1 MFTDIDSIHNKTC
14 DPFLSDG
21 KETSK
26 VNSILVVETES
37 LEPAASFLSSAKP
50 KQIDE
55 EPLQQQDHNQCSLT
69 GFVPDIPFNNFFC
82 GLVFLITFLIDWSK
96 AAQWMWVMQR

>member
-1 MFTDIDSIHNKTC
+1 MFTDTNSIDNKTC

-21 KETSK
+21 KETNK
-26 VNSILVVETES
+26 VDSILVVETDFTTKAES
-37 LEPAASFLSSAKP
+37 LEPAASFLFSSKP

-69 GFVPDIPFNNFFC
+69 GFVPDFPCNNFSF
-82 GLVFLITFLIDWSK
+82 
-96 AAQWMWVMQR
+96 

>member
-1 MFTDIDSIHNKTC
+1 MFTDTNSIDS

-26 VNSILVVETES
+26 VDSILVVETAS

-55 EPLQQQDHNQCSLT
+55 EPLQQQDPNQGSLT
-69 GFVPDIPFNNFFC
+69 GFVPDFPFNNFSFD
-82 GLVFLITFLIDWSK
+82 LVYVITFLID
-96 AAQWMWVMQR
+96 